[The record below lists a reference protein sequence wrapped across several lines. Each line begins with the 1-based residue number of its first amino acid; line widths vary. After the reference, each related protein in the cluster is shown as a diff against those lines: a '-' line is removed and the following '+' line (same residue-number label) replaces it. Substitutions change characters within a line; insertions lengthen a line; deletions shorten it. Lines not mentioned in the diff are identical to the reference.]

1 ADALAAHVANVRDRG
16 AADWRSWFGMVEKTR
31 EKAARLIGASTA
43 EVAFVPN
50 TSWGINLVSLGFPWT
65 AGDNVVTTDLEFP
78 TNAYPWRALSER
90 GVECRVAR
98 SRDGRIEAADVVAL
112 VDDRTRVVAVTWVTF
127 HNGAV
132 LPLAELGAYCRARG
146 IL

>member
-1 ADALAAHVANVRDRG
+1 MSFDFSLESLDREFPVRRQLIYLNHAAVAPLPRRVAAALSAHVATVLHRG

-31 EKAARLIGASTA
+31 AKAARLIGASTA

-50 TSWGINLVSLGFPWT
+50 ASWGINLVSLGFPWT

-90 GVECRVAR
+90 GVECR
-98 SRDGRIEAADVVAL
+98 
-112 VDDRTRVVAVTWVTF
+112 
-127 HNGAV
+127 
-132 LPLAELGAYCRARG
+132 
-146 IL
+146 